1 LYEHILWY
9 NTLEIKQTKIT
20 IFFFFLVKIL
30 KTIICVLCKLHI
42 VEVFVL
48 WESIKIFK
56 IVQVY
61 KMCNYRR
68 LQKGE
73 KVKKR

>member
-1 LYEHILWY
+1 MC
-9 NTLEIKQTKIT
+9 
-20 IFFFFLVKIL
+20 FFGLVKIL
-30 KTIICVLCKLHI
+30 KTIICVLCKLRT

-56 IVQVY
+56 IVEVD

-68 LQKGE
+68 LQKMQ
-73 KVKKR
+73 